1 MNRGK
6 YNRPYRGKKNRE
18 ERKKKHRD
26 RAEAEGK
33 QMRDKGEAIKFEYWG
48 WEPTD
53 KSHFLRIFIHFKN
66 PIIPADFQTE
76 VKDVLKEIFF
86 EHL

>member
-1 MNRGK
+1 MRQGN
-6 YNRPYRGKKNRE
+6 YRGLKRRE

-26 RAEAEGK
+26 RVEAEGK
-33 QMRDKGEAIKFEYWG
+33 QMREDGQPIKFEYWG

-53 KSHFLRIFIHFKN
+53 KSHFLRIRVYFKD
-66 PIIPADFQTE
+66 PIIPADFKTE
-76 VKDVLKEIFF
+76 VEDALTEIFF